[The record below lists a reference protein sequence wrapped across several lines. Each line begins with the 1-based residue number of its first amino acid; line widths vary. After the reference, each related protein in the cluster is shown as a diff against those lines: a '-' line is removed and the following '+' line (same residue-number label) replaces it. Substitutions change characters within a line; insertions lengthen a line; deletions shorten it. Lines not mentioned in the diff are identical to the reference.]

1 MSNQSLPLRDQQ
13 RSCAINRNREIYSVI
28 TLTIILAAI
37 IAIMAIPPATVMA
50 KSEPAQAAANLEDIN
65 VNDGFA
71 ELVKAVK
78 PAVVNISVT
87 GHTNSGKQGLPFN
100 FEGQAPQ
107 LEEFFKRFFGEQP
120 NWPGANQHNQQNQ
133 NSPPV
138 ERKTRAVG
146 SGFIVDPNG
155 LVVTNYHVIEGAD
168 EIEVVFDDGTRIPAI
183 LKGTDQKSDLAL
195 LEIETDRTLP
205 YVEFG
210 DSDDAEVGDWVIA
223 IGNPFGLGGTTTS
236 GIISAR
242 GRDIRSGPLDDFIQ
256 IDASI
261 NRGNSGGP
269 LFNTRGEVIGVNS
282 AIFSP
287 NGGSVGIGFAIP
299 SSMADNVIAQL
310 QENGTVQR
318 GYLGVH
324 IQSITEEIADS
335 LGLEDTSGALVSQV
349 MEDSPAE
356 NAGIESGD
364 VILSYD
370 GKKVAKMRDLPKLVA
385 LTAKDTDVD
394 IEVWRND
401 QNKTLRAYI
410 GSNDE
415 PQVAG
420 ASVDDQLS
428 PSLGMA
434 LARLDSNKIEKYG
447 LDENAVGVVIIDVAP
462 DSSAAERGLREGDLI
477 KRVDKTDVV
486 SPDEVINAIASSKD
500 NNKNSVLLLVER
512 DKQARFI
519 AVPVKA

>member
-1 MSNQSLPLRDQQ
+1 MYQNSLAPIGPRYS
-13 RSCAINRNREIYSVI
+13 RRTIRNRKLISVI
-28 TLTIILAAI
+28 TLAAIMAAI
-37 IAIMAIPPATVMA
+37 IIITIPTAPVMA
-50 KSEPAQAAANLEDIN
+50 KSEPANAAAKIGDIN

-78 PAVVNISVT
+78 PAVVNISVI
-87 GHTNSGKQGLPFN
+87 GHTKAGTQGLPFN
-100 FEGQAPQ
+100 FEGQSPQ

-120 NWPGANQHNQQNQ
+120 NLPGRNQQNQ
-133 NSPPV
+133 GEQPA

-146 SGFIVDPNG
+146 SGFIVDPEG
-155 LVVTNYHVIEGAD
+155 LVVTNFHVIEGAD
-168 EIEVVFDDGTRIPAI
+168 EIEVVFDDGTRVPAS
-183 LKGTDQKSDLAL
+183 LKGADEKTDLAL
-195 LEIETDRTLP
+195 LEINTDRILP

-210 DSDDAEVGDWVIA
+210 ESDDAEVGDWVIA

-269 LFNTRGEVIGVNS
+269 LFNTKGQVIGVNS

-299 SSMADNVIAQL
+299 SSMADNVITQL

-335 LGLEDTSGALVSQV
+335 LGLDNTAGALVSQV

-356 NAGIESGD
+356 KAGIESGD
-364 VILSYD
+364 VILSYG
-370 GKKVAKMRDLPKLVA
+370 GKKLSKMRDLPKLVA
-385 LTAKDTDVD
+385 LTAKDTEVE
-394 IEVWRND
+394 IEIWRDD
-401 QNKTLRAYI
+401 QNKTLHADI

-415 PQVAG
+415 PQL
-420 ASVDDQLS
+420 ASALINDDMS
-428 PSLGMA
+428 PSLGLS
-434 LARLDSNKIEKYG
+434 LASLDSKKIEKYG
-447 LDENAVGVVIIDVAP
+447 LDENAVGVVIVDVAP
-462 DSSAAERGLREGDLI
+462 NSSAAERGLREGDLI
-477 KRVDKTDVV
+477 TRVDKTEVTSPDDVV
-486 SPDEVINAIASSKD
+486 NAIASSRESKKD
-500 NNKNSVLLLVER
+500 SVLLLVER
-512 DKQARFI
+512 DSQARFI
-519 AVPVKA
+519 VVPMEA